1 MVFSYVVGVLI
12 LWVGGPFSSFDGVNK
27 TPAYL
32 SCSLTHLHM
41 LSRRSFDLSWK
52 DAVSSTSDTGLIM
65 KKLNQGPLIKVF
77 SLESRTC

>member
-1 MVFSYVVGVLI
+1 
-12 LWVGGPFSSFDGVNK
+12 
-27 TPAYL
+27 
-32 SCSLTHLHM
+32 M

-77 SLESRTC
+77 SWNPGHVNI